1 MVKKVVDVYNRAFEI
16 NAADEV
22 SVDSETN
29 NNSGIEVNDTI
40 HEDDEDGSN
49 IDAPEVAKPSIK
61 QENITVT
68 ATVSDA
74 ICIESSNDTS
84 LQDDVHDIQSSASS
98 PVAVPKR
105 DKRKVRATNS
115 TNMDNINP
123 DDSLLQ
129 SIFKLLPNRNNSQEE
144 SEKSLLIGVGL
155 GLGAAITN
163 NTSNIIP
170 DTKILRSMGVSSG
183 SSATTATT
191 TRVSTSTR

>member
-29 NNSGIEVNDTI
+29 NNSDIEASDAIDNDD
-40 HEDDEDGSN
+40 DDEAN
-49 IDAPEVAKPSIK
+49 IDTSVVAKPFMTQNKS
-61 QENITVT
+61 TVT
-68 ATVSDA
+68 TTTDT

-84 LQDDVHDIQSSASS
+84 LQDDVQDMQSSASS

-105 DKRKVRATNS
+105 DKRKVRPTNS
-115 TNMDNINP
+115 SNVDNINP

-129 SIFKLLPNRNNSQEE
+129 SIFKLLPPRNNSQEE

-155 GLGAAITN
+155 GLGAAIAN

-170 DTKILRSMGVSSG
+170 DSKMLRPSGVG
-183 SSATTATT
+183 GGVTTATT
-191 TRVSTSTR
+191 ARVRASSR